1 MRNIHI
7 ASDHQRAY
15 VWVLSWPKTTG
26 SLVQSLQ
33 KKSLWLQVYSLASG
47 WASKSTLGSEQ
58 IRKMAK
64 LQDLRDQL
72 KCLETEFSAVSSV
85 VLPEENPQNL
95 KSQNKSMIHSN
106 TGVQNVVEK
115 ARKDQKRRSD
125 LLKQKKSEVEK
136 FEKQFYQEMSDYLGN
151 EEHADLD

>member
-1 MRNIHI
+1 
-7 ASDHQRAY
+7 
-15 VWVLSWPKTTG
+15 
-26 SLVQSLQ
+26 
-33 KKSLWLQVYSLASG
+33 
-47 WASKSTLGSEQ
+47 
-58 IRKMAK
+58 MAK